1 MMRETLILIVFILHL
16 LFQTPFF
23 PIGCNLPV
31 HRMFLKANDNVISI
45 RHKKWERGELLRK
58 WGRKKNP
65 EKPDVNLRKEI
76 KENRPK
82 LQYK

>member
-1 MMRETLILIVFILHL
+1 MGER
-16 LFQTPFF
+16 
-23 PIGCNLPV
+23 
-31 HRMFLKANDNVISI
+31 RAS
-45 RHKKWERGELLRK
+45 KKVGKE
-58 WGRKKNP
+58 KKP